1 MSLRNSEVRN
11 SSGLERRKKE
21 EAEGVKSLE
30 IGKLGGNEDLVEMG
44 EVE

>member
-1 MSLRNSEVRN
+1 MSVNMESTQNALQNMQPT
-11 SSGLERRKKE
+11 E